1 MLVYFEI
8 LLVSFFFSLSYG
20 TLDSTR
26 YIEFHYYNWFCRTCG
41 THSNKATASF
51 NWLFCLIITIDKT
64 RSNLSNHDLIFFF
77 FLFIQ
82 QKRVG
87 WVQESKL
94 MGDSY
99 RDAASLWVCNSVL
112 HLFFQYHSHF
122 TQTNAYWNSQ
132 CHSILQSMY
141 TSRLLEKTQII
152 ARPTQLQLLN
162 LQYNVCLVHSIQ
174 YWNHQFQI

>member
-1 MLVYFEI
+1 MGLWIPLGTSNFITMMGFAEPMEPI
-8 LLVSFFFSLSYG
+8 LTKPLPHSTGYSASSLQSIKLAPICQIMTLFS
-20 TLDSTR
+20 
-26 YIEFHYYNWFCRTCG
+26 
-41 THSNKATASF
+41 
-51 NWLFCLIITIDKT
+51 
-64 RSNLSNHDLIFFF
+64 F

-99 RDAASLWVCNSVL
+99 RGAASLWVCNSVL

-162 LQYNVCLVHSIQ
+162 LQCNVCLVDSIQ
-174 YWNHQFQI
+174 YWNHQFQT